1 MTVSPAF
8 LDRFHALD
16 AVPGKYAGSPPS
28 KKLSMLLR
36 PAFIAAPQRTL
47 VWGDWSA
54 IEARVLPWL
63 AASPGGDAVL
73 DVFRTNDADPKLP
86 DIYIMTAAAL
96 LGRDAVELWQEYLA
110 EEKSAKDA
118 RQAYGKVPTL
128 SLGFGG
134 GLGALTAMATN
145 YGVYLDTATALR
157 VVEDWRATN
166 AWAKA
171 FWGKHGREGSYG
183 LWGAA
188 NSAIENPDTPYVAG
202 RVAYVYDR
210 SYLGGTLFCALPCGR
225 LLTYPGIKWEW
236 REIEDKKTKKLVDRY
251 QLTFLKGYGR
261 TAAWYGKLCLGADTL
276 VATDAGWKRIVY
288 VADDDLLW
296 DGVEWVRHGGLLK
309 QGYKFTVPL
318 DGVDMTPDHKVLTV
332 EGWQDAWKCHGLDRA
347 PVRLP
352 DSLAER
358 PDAWPREARAVGV
371 PLQVRGRDHN
381 WFGRLAAL
389 KSAALARVLRL
400 RDGIA
405 HGGEEA
411 HARYG
416 VSPGLRGVAFDG
428 GSLPAADAPGVEKLR
443 WARHKSVRALDAL
456 LRFLGGY
463 GADLRPR
470 TDTGAHGQQQGLRAG
485 KLYLGDLQGPGP
497 QQTLQPA
504 AEHAGAVGADGRAAL
519 HAALSLAP
527 EPVYDLA
534 DAGPRS
540 RFVVLGASG
549 PFIVHN
555 CENITQAT
563 AASVLRRTLKRLD
576 KGWHQNDDR
585 SWRRYS
591 DFIPVVMHTHD
602 EIVTEPFEGYEKE
615 ARGALLGVMEKNDE
629 WDEGLPLKAEI
640 SSFWA
645 YTKAKV

>member
-1 MTVSPAF
+1 MTVSAAF

-36 PAFIAAPQRTL
+36 PAFVAAPQRTL

-63 AASPGGDAVL
+63 ASSPGGDAVL

-236 REIEDKKTKKLVDRY
+236 REVEDKKTKKLVDRY

-261 TAAWYGKLCLGADTL
+261 KAAWYG
-276 VATDAGWKRIVY
+276 V
-288 VADDDLLW
+288 
-296 DGVEWVRHGGLLK
+296 
-309 QGYKFTVPL
+309 F
-318 DGVDMTPDHKVLTV
+318 
-332 EGWQDAWKCHGLDRA
+332 
-347 PVRLP
+347 
-352 DSLAER
+352 AE
-358 PDAWPREARAVGV
+358 
-371 PLQVRGRDHN
+371 N
-381 WFGRLAAL
+381 
-389 KSAALARVLRL
+389 S
-400 RDGIA
+400 
-405 HGGEEA
+405 
-411 HARYG
+411 
-416 VSPGLRGVAFDG
+416 
-428 GSLPAADAPGVEKLR
+428 
-443 WARHKSVRALDAL
+443 
-456 LRFLGGY
+456 
-463 GADLRPR
+463 
-470 TDTGAHGQQQGLRAG
+470 
-485 KLYLGDLQGPGP
+485 
-497 QQTLQPA
+497 
-504 AEHAGAVGADGRAAL
+504 
-519 HAALSLAP
+519 
-527 EPVYDLA
+527 
-534 DAGPRS
+534 
-540 RFVVLGASG
+540 
-549 PFIVHN
+549 
-555 CENITQAT
+555 TQAT

-615 ARGALLGVMEKNDE
+615 ARAALLGVMEKNDE